1 MCQFNYTIVK
11 SKKSVSYLRNHG
23 YSCLDI
29 FPGGYKAFGGNKPGY
44 CDCGSMV
51 GSQSFDAKNKDI
63 YPSKLPADNSHA
75 TPGNPVFPQNET
87 TVEILSG
94 LKPQAGIPAGIP
106 RPKSEGISWPY
117 IRSIREFLYYRRI
130 FKRLLEFEPYICFT
144 HIFDKPGE
152 LTTVKT
158 LRLSELEC
166 RDLALLGQDQVL
178 KIRR

>member
-23 YSCLDI
+23 HSCLNI

-51 GSQSFDAKNKDI
+51 GSRVLHPESNGANPF
-63 YPSKLPADNSHA
+63 KLPADNSEG
-75 TPGNPVFPQNET
+75 TPEKQTEG
-87 TVEILSG
+87 LS
-94 LKPQAGIPAGIP
+94 L
-106 RPKSEGISWPY
+106 PY

-130 FKRLLEFEPYICFT
+130 FKRLLEFEPYLCFT
-144 HIFDKPGE
+144 HIFDRPGE

-158 LRLSELEC
+158 LRLSELKC
-166 RDLALLGQDQVL
+166 RDLAQLLQDQVL